1 MSTGP
6 TKSPPQGALQEEPS
20 TEQSQPEV
28 QSRAPPALQPGES
41 VGPWLILERLDWGTF
56 GVVYRARRASLPDSP
71 PVAVKMAK
79 QPGDPRFGREA
90 EALRSNDHPSIPH
103 YEDRGE
109 WTGPARR
116 KYPYVTM
123 ELVEGHRLYDW
134 GKAQPRTQREVLQV
148 VAQLAGAL
156 ASAHA
161 RGIVHRDVKGDNIRV
176 TPAGRAVLLDWGSCW
191 LPDDRQLTDT
201 PAPPGTRAYRPPEQ
215 RGFMHTFRMDEQ
227 ARWKSR
233 PSDDLYALGVT
244 LYRLVTGT
252 YLPPCTDGDGLVERK
267 VPRPSDTATV
277 SPALEAIILR
287 LISDD
292 RKARGTA
299 EQLVREAL
307 ALIQTGGPALEQR
320 IVPTPSALPTE
331 RGQCPF
337 SSDEED
343 EEEDLSD
350 SAPARRAR
358 SSSSSSSREE
368 RQRPEAVPTWLTWT
382 GASALGAGLMAL
394 LVLIVVRPAPPP
406 EPAPNPTSWLATPEE
421 IAQFA
426 PDAGVAQESLQAA
439 QDLPHA
445 ELSSILS
452 LGRPMPSKPFPGQKK
467 PPCDPRTQR
476 VINGGCWIG
485 PISNAKPPCGNEA
498 YDGDDG
504 CYVPLIVTPRQPTSK
519 EP

>member
-1 MSTGP
+1 
-6 TKSPPQGALQEEPS
+6 
-20 TEQSQPEV
+20 
-28 QSRAPPALQPGES
+28 

-116 KYPYVTM
+116 KHPYVTM

-201 PAPPGTRAYRPPEQ
+201 PAPPGTSAYRPPEQ
-215 RGFMHTFRMDEQ
+215 RGFIHTFRMDEQ

-252 YLPPCTDGDGLVERK
+252 YPPPCTDGDGLVERE
-267 VPRPSDTATV
+267 VPRPSDKALV
-277 SPALEAIILR
+277 SPELEAIILR
-287 LISDD
+287 LVSDD

-307 ALIQTGGPALEQR
+307 ALLQTGGPALDQR

-331 RGQCPF
+331 RSQGPC
-337 SSDEED
+337 SDSD
-343 EEEDLSD
+343 REEEEEVLSD

-358 SSSSSSSREE
+358 SSSANSSREE
-368 RQRPEAVPTWLTWT
+368 RQRSEAIPTWLTWAASSAVG
-382 GASALGAGLMAL
+382 GAMVAF
-394 LVLIVVRPAPPP
+394 LVLLLMRPVRPAPPP
-406 EPAPNPTSWLATPEE
+406 EPAPNPTPWLATPEE

-426 PDAGVAQESLQAA
+426 PDAGVADEAQTSLQ
-439 QDLPHA
+439 DVP
-445 ELSSILS
+445 
-452 LGRPMPSKPFPGQKK
+452 RVVMPLVMGVGAKMPKQPFPGQRK
-467 PPCDPRTQR
+467 PPCDPDTEIA
-476 VINGGCWIG
+476 VIGACW
-485 PISNAKPPCGNEA
+485 SVLKKKAPCGPAA
-498 YDGDDG
+498 YD
-504 CYVPLIVTPRQPTSK
+504 YVDQCLRASFDAPRQPTS
-519 EP
+519 EQP